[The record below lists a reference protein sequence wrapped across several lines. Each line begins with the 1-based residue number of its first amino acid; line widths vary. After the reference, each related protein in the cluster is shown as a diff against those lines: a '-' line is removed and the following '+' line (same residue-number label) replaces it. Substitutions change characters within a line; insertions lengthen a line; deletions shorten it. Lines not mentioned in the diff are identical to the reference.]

1 MFSIY
6 SSVRHMPEGEVKP
19 YTVNKEEQ
27 LLMTSKEEN
36 M

>member
-1 MFSIY
+1 
-6 SSVRHMPEGEVKP
+6 MPEGEVKP

-36 M
+36 MWKNTKN